1 MRKFK
6 EKKILVSL
14 YNLFTDLLF
23 EQIFI
28 FMPDRLKYVCVGTTQ
43 EIKHYLDKW
52 NLNFSRA
59 EIIVRLLS
67 KTESSDQDQHLCWL
81 KLIVLFSLV
90 STPSSDSSSSK
101 YRLQL
106 KYDHG
111 REEYCGPAL
120 YLTDCSGLLTV
131 AVLLFLFCDGK
142 MSPLDSTDGQTS
154 ITCIACSTGDA
165 EMVVITDSAS
175 VTVAKLIN
183 IIWNTNTL
191 QASALEA
198 R

>member
-111 REEYCGPAL
+111 MVERSTVDPPCTWLIVQVYLPWLCYYFCSAMERCLHWTPLMVRPPSLAL
-120 YLTDCSGLLTV
+120 LAPLVMLRWSSSLTPPV
-131 AVLLFLFCDGK
+131 
-142 MSPLDSTDGQTS
+142 
-154 ITCIACSTGDA
+154 
-165 EMVVITDSAS
+165 
-175 VTVAKLIN
+175 
-183 IIWNTNTL
+183 
-191 QASALEA
+191 
-198 R
+198 